1 MDGELL
7 TFATT
12 LVACLFGSGGVA
24 LWFLNRL
31 ARRIDEKDE
40 AKRDMKEL
48 KAAVKAIEDGLVITL
63 NNDRVIFNALR
74 THEINGESEAQEHR
88 MDEYLLSLLKEETT

>member
-1 MDGELL
+1 M

-31 ARRIDEKDE
+31 AKRIDEKDE
-40 AKRDMKEL
+40 AKKDMKEL
-48 KAAVKAIEDGLVITL
+48 KAAVKDIEKGLVITL
-63 NNDRVIFNALR
+63 DNDRVIFKALR
-74 THEINGESEAQEHR
+74 SHEINGESEEQER
-88 MDEYLLSLLKEETT
+88 KMDEYLLSLLKEEV

>member
-1 MDGELL
+1 MDAELM

-31 ARRIDEKDE
+31 AKRIDEKDE
-40 AKRDMKEL
+40 ARRDMKEL
-48 KAAVKAIEDGLVITL
+48 KAAVKGIEKGLVL
-63 NNDRVIFNALR
+63 ALDNDRVIFKALR
-74 THEINGESEAQEHR
+74 THEINGESEEQER
-88 MDEYLLSLLKEETT
+88 KMDEYLLSLLKEETT